1 MVVNSLEGT
10 ILIYNKCLI
19 NDTEKL
25 QTMSQIKA
33 LSAQQLRSFCEQ
45 AEFNFITTNDIPD
58 FEGMVGQERAIEALS
73 FAVEIDRPGYNM
85 YLMGSAGLGKHTLLK
100 RFLDKASAEQ
110 SPADDWCYVFNF
122 YDPQKPKA
130 ISLPAGRGRQ
140 FRDDMRQLV
149 QDLQT
154 AIPNAFESELYYT
167 RQQEVRDSLKEK
179 THTAFNSLAEEAKQQ
194 NIIFLRSNEEL
205 TFAASKDGK
214 KLSTEEYEKLS
225 AKDKQQFEKV
235 VTELEEHLNNLIRLR
250 TQWQRETREK
260 VTEINREVGMFAA
273 AHLIDE
279 VKIKYK
285 EIKAITNYLMDV
297 QEDVINGLYEFREQ
311 EHADFTFD
319 SGEDFFG
326 FQHYEINLIVDNKN
340 NSGAAVI
347 YEDNP
352 VYQNLIGRVEY
363 MSQMGTQVTD
373 YRFIK
378 PGALHKANGGYLIID
393 AHKLLT
399 QPNSWEALKRVL
411 VAKKINIES
420 LGDAAGLVNTVSLEP
435 EAIPLDIKVV
445 LVGSRALY
453 YLLEESDSG
462 FSELF
467 KVEVDFSDTI
477 DCSKESLNQYAQV
490 IATLVRKNKLAAF
503 EQEAVKRVIEYGMR
517 QIEDTTQI
525 STHMRSMLDLLI
537 ESDHWAKK
545 ENKSEPAIKTVQR
558 KDVQTA
564 IDKQIYRADHSRDQ
578 IYDEINKGTIRIN
591 ISGEK
596 VATVNGLFV
605 IETGRL
611 EFAQPARITANV
623 RIGDGDIIDI
633 EREVELG
640 GALHSKGVL
649 ILSSY
654 LGAYYATNKPLSLSA
669 SLVFEQSYG
678 SVDGDSAT
686 VGELCALVSA
696 ISKVPV
702 KQSFAITGSAD
713 QHGNVQAVGG
723 INEKIEGFFD
733 ICKQK
738 GLTGEQGVI
747 FPATNTPHLIL
758 RDDVIDAIENKQF
771 VLYPINNVN
780 EGISLLTGLSAG
792 ERNAEGEFPEDSVNY
807 KVEQRLLEM
816 AKLKHEDHH
825 KDEHDD
831 DHENT
836 EHDGEKKT
844 KKDK

>member
-1 MVVNSLEGT
+1 
-10 ILIYNKCLI
+10 
-19 NDTEKL
+19 
-25 QTMSQIKA
+25 MSQIKP
-33 LSAQQLRSFCEQ
+33 LTAQQLRCFCEQ
-45 AEFNFITTNDIPD
+45 AEFTFTTTKEVPD
-58 FEGMVGQERAIEALS
+58 FDGIVGQDRAIAALS
-73 FAVEIDRPGYNM
+73 FAVEIDKPGYNM
-85 YLMGSAGLGKHTLLK
+85 YLMGSTGLGKHTLLN

-122 YDPQKPKA
+122 DEPQKPKA
-130 ISLPAGRGRQ
+130 ISLPAGQGHK
-140 FRDDMRQLV
+140 FRDDMRLLV

-167 RQQEVRDSLKEK
+167 RQQEVRDLLKEQ
-179 THTAFNSLAEEAKQQ
+179 THAAFNSLAEEAKQHDV
-194 NIIFLRSNEEL
+194 IFLRSDEEL
-205 TFAASKDGK
+205 SFAASKDGK
-214 KLSTEEYEKLS
+214 KFNAEEYEKLP
-225 AKDKQQFEKV
+225 AKDKQQFEKAITV
-235 VTELEEHLNNLIRLR
+235 LEERLNNLIRLR

-260 VTEINREVGMFAA
+260 ITQINREVGMFAA

-279 VKIKYK
+279 VKVKYK

-311 EHADFTFD
+311 EHADFTYEG
-319 SGEDFFG
+319 GEDFFG
-326 FQHYEINLIVDNKN
+326 FQHYEVNLIVDNKN

-352 VYQNLIGRVEY
+352 VYQNVLGRVEY
-363 MSQMGTQVTD
+363 LSQMGTQVTD

-393 AHKLLT
+393 AYKLLT
-399 QPNSWEALKRVL
+399 QPNSWETLKRVMI
-411 VAKKINIES
+411 AKKINIES
-420 LGDAAGLVNTVSLEP
+420 LGDAVGLVNTVSLEP
-435 EAIPLDIKVV
+435 EPIPLDIKVI
-445 LVGSRALY
+445 LVGSRTLY
-453 YLLEESDSG
+453 YLLEEDDSD
-462 FSELF
+462 FSKLF
-467 KVEVDFSDTI
+467 KVEVDFSETI

-490 IATLVRKNKLAAF
+490 IATLIRKNKLAAF
-503 EQEAVKRVIEYGMR
+503 DQDAVKRVIEYGMR
-517 QIEDTTQI
+517 QIEDKTQL
-525 STHMRSMLDLLI
+525 STHMHSMLDLLI
-537 ESDHWAKK
+537 EADYWARK
-545 ENKSEPAIKTVQR
+545 ENKSQPIVPVVNRQYVQM
-558 KDVQTA
+558 A
-564 IDKQIYRADHSRDQ
+564 IDKQIYRADRSRDQ

-591 ISGEK
+591 VSGEK

-654 LGAYYATNKPLSLSA
+654 LGAHYATDKPLSLSA

-713 QHGNVQAVGG
+713 QHGNVQAIGG

-747 FPATNTPHLIL
+747 LPATNISHLIL
-758 RDDVIDAIENKQF
+758 RDDVVDAIENKQF
-771 VLYPINNVN
+771 VLYPINNVD
-780 EGISLLTGLSAG
+780 EAISLLTGLPAG
-792 ERNAEGEFPEDSVNY
+792 ERNNEGEFPVDSVNY

-816 AKLKHEDHH
+816 AELKHEDQQ
-825 KDEHDD
+825 KDEHAE
-831 DHENT
+831 HEENK
-836 EHDGEKKT
+836 ET

>member
-1 MVVNSLEGT
+1 MT
-10 ILIYNKCLI
+10 
-19 NDTEKL
+19 
-25 QTMSQIKA
+25 QIKA
-33 LSAQQLRSFCEQ
+33 LSSLQLRSFCDQ
-45 AEFNFITTNDIPD
+45 AEFSFNTTDELAD
-58 FEGMVGQERAIEALS
+58 FEGMVGQDRAIEALS
-73 FAVEIDRPGYNM
+73 FAVEIDKPGYNM
-85 YLMGSAGLGKHTLLK
+85 YLMGSTGLGKHTLLK
-100 RFLDKASAEQ
+100 RFLDKASAEH
-110 SPADDWCYVFNF
+110 SPADDWCYIFNF
-122 YDPQKPKA
+122 DEPQKPKA
-130 ISLPAGRGRQ
+130 ISLPAGQGHK

-167 RQQEVRDSLKEK
+167 RQQEVRDSLKEQ
-179 THTAFNSLAEEAKQQ
+179 THTAFNSLAEEAKQHD
-194 NIIFLRSNEEL
+194 ILFLRSDEEL

-214 KLSTEEYEKLS
+214 KLSSEEYEKLS
-225 AKDKQQFEKV
+225 AKDKQQFEKFITV
-235 VTELEEHLNNLIRLR
+235 LEERLNNLIRLR
-250 TQWQRETREK
+250 TQWQRESREK
-260 VTEINREVGMFAA
+260 ITEINREVGMFAA

-279 VKIKYK
+279 VKVKYK
-285 EIKAITNYLMDV
+285 DIKAITNYLMDV

-319 SGEDFFG
+319 SGEDYFG
-326 FQHYEINLIVDNKN
+326 FQHYEINLVVDNKN
-340 NSGAAVI
+340 NKGAAVI
-347 YEDNP
+347 YENNP
-352 VYQNLIGRVEY
+352 VYQNLLGRVEY
-363 MSQMGTQVTD
+363 VSQMGTQVTD

-393 AHKLLT
+393 AQKLLT
-399 QPNSWEALKRVL
+399 QPNSWEALKRAL

-435 EAIPLDIKVV
+435 ESIPLDIKVI
-445 LVGSRALY
+445 LVGGRALY
-453 YLLEESDSG
+453 YLLEEGDSE

-467 KVEVDFSDTI
+467 KVEVDFSETI

-503 EQEAVKRVIEYGMR
+503 EQDAVKRVIEYGMR
-517 QIEDTTQI
+517 QIEDSTQL

-537 ESDHWAKK
+537 EADHWAKK
-545 ENKSEPAIKTVQR
+545 QNKSKDTIQTVQR

-564 IDKQIYRADHSRDQ
+564 IDKQIYRADRTRDQ
-578 IYDEINKGTIRIN
+578 IYDEINKDTIRIN

-596 VATVNGLFV
+596 IATVNGLFV

-654 LGAYYATNKPLSLSA
+654 LGAHYATNKPFSLSA

-747 FPATNTPHLIL
+747 FPATNIPHLIL
-758 RDDVIDAIENKQF
+758 RDDVVDAIENKQF
-771 VLYPINNVN
+771 VLYPINTAD
-780 EGISLLTGLSAG
+780 EAISLLTGLPAG
-792 ERNAEGEFPEDSVNY
+792 ERNAEGKFPEDTVNY

-816 AKLKHEDHH
+816 AELKHEDHH
-825 KDEHDD
+825 KDDHDDEHSEHDS
-831 DHENT
+831 
-836 EHDGEKKT
+836 
-844 KKDK
+844 KKDSKKNK

>member
-1 MVVNSLEGT
+1 
-10 ILIYNKCLI
+10 
-19 NDTEKL
+19 
-25 QTMSQIKA
+25 MSQIKA
-33 LSAQQLRSFCEQ
+33 ISTQQLRSFCEQ
-45 AEFNFITTNDIPD
+45 AEFNFTTTNDIPD

-85 YLMGSAGLGKHTLLK
+85 YLMGSTGLGKHTLLN

-130 ISLPAGRGRQ
+130 ISLPAGQGRQ

-167 RQQEVRDSLKEK
+167 RQKEVRDSLKEK

-194 NIIFLRSNEEL
+194 DIIFLRSDEEL
-205 TFAASKDGK
+205 TFAASKEGK
-214 KLSTEEYEKLS
+214 KLSPEEYEKLS
-225 AKDKQQFEKV
+225 AKDKQKFEKV
-235 VTELEEHLNNLIRLR
+235 VTELEERLNNLIRLR

-260 VTEINREVGMFAA
+260 ITEINREVGMFAA

-279 VKIKYK
+279 VKVKYK

-297 QEDVINGLYEFREQ
+297 QEDVINGLYQFREQ
-311 EHADFTFD
+311 EHADVSFD

-326 FQHYEINLIVDNKN
+326 FQHYEINLIVDNKKN
-340 NSGAAVI
+340 TGAAVI

-352 VYQNLIGRVEY
+352 TYQNVLGCVEY

-411 VAKKINIES
+411 VAKEINIQS
-420 LGDAAGLVNTVSLEP
+420 LGDAGALVNTVSLEP
-435 EAIPLDIKVV
+435 EPIPLDIKVV
-445 LVGSRALY
+445 LVGSRELY
-453 YLLEESDSG
+453 YLLEEGDAE

-467 KVEVDFSDTI
+467 KVEVDFSESI

-490 IATLVRKNKLAAF
+490 IATLIRKNKLAAF
-503 EQEAVKRVIEYGMR
+503 EQDAVKRVIEYGMR
-517 QIEDTTQI
+517 QIEDTTQL
-525 STHMRSMLDLLI
+525 STHMHSMLDLLI
-537 ESDHWAKK
+537 ESDHWATKEKK
-545 ENKSEPAIKTVQR
+545 IKPVVQR

-564 IDKQIYRADHSRDQ
+564 IDKQIYRADRSRDR
-578 IYDEINKGTIRIN
+578 IYDEINKGIVLIDV
-591 ISGEK
+591 SGEK

-633 EREVELG
+633 EREVDLG
-640 GALHSKGVL
+640 GSLHSKGVL

-654 LGAYYATNKPLSLSA
+654 LGAHYATGKPLALSA

-678 SVDGDSAT
+678 SVDGDSAS
-686 VGELCALVSA
+686 VGELCALMSA
-696 ISKVPV
+696 ISKVPI

-713 QHGNVQAVGG
+713 QHGNVQAIGG

-738 GLTGEQGVI
+738 GLSGEQGVI
-747 FPATNTPHLIL
+747 FPATNTAHLIL
-758 RDDVIDAIENKQF
+758 RDDVVDAIEQKQF
-771 VLYPINNVN
+771 VLYPVTTVD
-780 EGISLLTGLSAG
+780 EAISLLTGLPAG
-792 ERNAEGEFPEDSVNY
+792 ERNKEGEFPDNSVNY
-807 KVEQRLLEM
+807 KVEQGLLEL
-816 AKLKHEDHH
+816 AELKHEDHQ
-825 KDEHDD
+825 KDEHC
-831 DHENT
+831 HENT
-836 EHDGEKKT
+836 DDDENKES

>member
-1 MVVNSLEGT
+1 
-10 ILIYNKCLI
+10 
-19 NDTEKL
+19 
-25 QTMSQIKA
+25 MSQIKSI
-33 LSAQQLRSFCEQ
+33 SAQQLRSFCKQ
-45 AEFNFITTNDIPD
+45 AEFAFKTTDDIPD

-85 YLMGSAGLGKHTLLK
+85 YLMGSTGLGKHTLLK

-110 SPADDWCYVFNF
+110 NAADDWCYVFNF
-122 YDPQKPKA
+122 DDPQKPKA
-130 ISLPAGRGRQ
+130 ISLPAGQGRQ

-149 QDLQT
+149 KDLQT
-154 AIPNAFESELYYT
+154 AIPSAFESEQYYT
-167 RQQEVRDSLKEK
+167 RQLEVRESLQEQ
-179 THTAFNSLAEEAKQQ
+179 THAAFNSLAEEAKKHEVL
-194 NIIFLRSNEEL
+194 FLRSDEDL
-205 TFAASKDGK
+205 TFAPSRDGK

-225 AKDKQQFEKV
+225 TKDQNQFEEV
-235 VTELEEHLNNLIRLR
+235 ISVLEERLNKLIRLR
-250 TQWQRETREK
+250 NQWQKEAREK

-273 AHLIDE
+273 AHLIEE
-279 VKIKYK
+279 VKVKYK
-285 EIKAITNYLMDV
+285 EIKSITTYLMDV

-311 EHADFTFD
+311 EHAEVTYEG
-319 SGEDFFG
+319 SEDYFG

-340 NSGAAVI
+340 NSGAPVI

-352 VYQNLIGRVEY
+352 MHQNLLGRVEY
-363 MSQMGTQVTD
+363 MSQMGSQVTD

-378 PGALHKANGGYLIID
+378 SGALHKANGGYLIID
-393 AHKLLT
+393 AHKLLN
-399 QPNSWEALKRVL
+399 QPYSWEALKRVL
-411 VAKKINIES
+411 VAKEINIQS
-420 LGDAAGLVNTVSLEP
+420 LGDVTGLVNTVSLEP
-435 EAIPLDIKVV
+435 EPIPLDIKVV
-445 LVGSRALY
+445 LVGNRGLY
-453 YLLEESDSG
+453 YLLEEEDSE

-467 KVEVDFSDTI
+467 KVEVDFSESI
-477 DCSKESLNQYAQV
+477 DCSKESLNHYAQV
-490 IATLVRKNKLAAF
+490 IATLIRKNKLAAF

-517 QIEDTTQI
+517 QIEDTTQL
-525 STHMRSMLDLLI
+525 STHMHSMLDLLI
-537 ESDHWAKK
+537 ESDHWATKEKK
-545 ENKSEPAIKTVQR
+545 IKPVVQR

-564 IDKQIYRADHSRDQ
+564 IDKQIYRADRSRDR
-578 IYDEINKGTIRIN
+578 IYDEISKGIIL
-591 ISGEK
+591 IDVSDEK

-654 LGAYYATNKPLSLSA
+654 LGAQYATGKPLSLTA

-713 QHGNVQAVGG
+713 QHGNVQAIGG

-733 ICKQK
+733 ICKLK

-747 FPATNTPHLIL
+747 MPATNIPHLIL
-758 RDDVIDAIENKQF
+758 RDDVVDAIENKQF
-771 VLYPINNVN
+771 ILYPINTVD
-780 EGISLLTGLSAG
+780 EAISLLTGLPAG

-816 AKLKHEDHH
+816 AELKHEEHQ
-825 KDEHDD
+825 KDEHDHEHTKHEHV
-831 DHENT
+831 DHDN
-836 EHDGEKKT
+836 DKKL
-844 KKDK
+844 

>member
-1 MVVNSLEGT
+1 
-10 ILIYNKCLI
+10 
-19 NDTEKL
+19 
-25 QTMSQIKA
+25 MSQIKS
-33 LSAQQLRSFCEQ
+33 LSAQQLRSFCEL
-45 AEFNFITTNDIPD
+45 AEFNFSTTNDIPD

-73 FAVEIDRPGYNM
+73 FAVEIDKPGYNM
-85 YLMGSAGLGKHTLLK
+85 YLMGSTGLGKHTLLK

-122 YDPQKPKA
+122 DEPQKPKA
-130 ISLPAGRGRQ
+130 INLPAGQGRK

-179 THTAFNSLAEEAKQQ
+179 THTAFNSLAEEAKQH
-194 NIIFLRSNEEL
+194 NVLFLRSDEEL
-205 TFAASKDGK
+205 SFAASKDGK
-214 KLSTEEYEKLS
+214 KISAEEYEKLP

-235 VTELEEHLNNLIRLR
+235 IIVLEERLNNLIRLR

-260 VTEINREVGMFAA
+260 ITQINREVGMFAS

-279 VKIKYK
+279 VKVKYK
-285 EIKAITNYLMDV
+285 EIKAITSYLMDI
-297 QEDVINGLYEFREQ
+297 QEDVISGLYEFREQ
-311 EHADFTFD
+311 EHADFSYD
-319 SGEDFFG
+319 GGEDIFG
-326 FQHYEINLIVDNKN
+326 FQHYEVNLIVDNKN

-352 VYQNLIGRVEY
+352 SYQNLLGRVEY
-363 MSQMGTQVTD
+363 LSQMGTQVTD
-373 YRFIK
+373 FRFIK

-393 AHKLLT
+393 AYKLLT
-399 QPNSWEALKRVL
+399 QPNSWETLKRVMI
-411 VAKKINIES
+411 AKKINIES
-420 LGDAAGLVNTVSLEP
+420 LGDAVGLLNTVSLEP
-435 EAIPLDIKVV
+435 EPIPLDIKVIM
-445 LVGSRALY
+445 VGSRALY
-453 YLLEESDSG
+453 YLLEEGDSE
-462 FSELF
+462 FSKLF
-467 KVEVDFSDTI
+467 KVEVDFSETI
-477 DCSKESLNQYAQV
+477 DCSKDSLNQYAQV
-490 IATLVRKNKLAAF
+490 IATLIRKNKLATF
-503 EQEAVKRVIEYGMR
+503 DQSAVKRVIEYGMR
-517 QIEDTTQI
+517 QIEDTTQL
-525 STHMRSMLDLLI
+525 STHMHSMLDLLI
-537 ESDHWAKK
+537 EADYWARK
-545 ENKSEPAIKTVQR
+545 ENTSQPVIPVVNRQYVQM
-558 KDVQTA
+558 A
-564 IDKQIYRADHSRDQ
+564 IDKQIYRADRSRDQ
-578 IYDEINKGTIRIN
+578 IYDEINKGIIRIN
-591 ISGEK
+591 VSGEK

-623 RIGDGDIIDI
+623 HIGDGDIIDI

-654 LGAYYATNKPLSLSA
+654 LGAHYATDKPLSLSA

-686 VGELCALVSA
+686 VGELCALLSA

-747 FPATNTPHLIL
+747 LPATNISHLIL

-780 EGISLLTGLSAG
+780 EAISLLTGQPAG
-792 ERNAEGEFPEDSVNY
+792 KRNNEGEFPEDSVNY

-816 AKLKHEDHH
+816 AELKHDDQQ
-825 KDEHDD
+825 KDEHAE
-831 DHENT
+831 HEDNK
-836 EHDGEKKT
+836 ET
-844 KKDK
+844 KENK

>member
-1 MVVNSLEGT
+1 MT
-10 ILIYNKCLI
+10 H
-19 NDTEKL
+19 
-25 QTMSQIKA
+25 IKA
-33 LSAQQLRSFCEQ
+33 ISARQLRSFCEQ
-45 AEFNFITTNDIPD
+45 AEFNFSDTSELADY
-58 FEGMVGQERAIEALS
+58 EGIVGQERAIDALS
-73 FAVEIDRPGYNM
+73 FAVEMGRPGYNM
-85 YLMGSAGLGKHTLLK
+85 YLMGSTGLGKHTLLK
-100 RFLDKASAEQ
+100 RFLDKAAAEQ
-110 SPADDWCYVFNF
+110 SAADDWCYVFNF
-122 YDPQKPKA
+122 DDPQKPKA
-130 ISLPAGRGRQ
+130 INLPAGQGRR

-154 AIPNAFESELYYT
+154 AIPSAFESELYYT
-167 RQQEVRDSLKEK
+167 RQQEVRDLLKEQ
-179 THTAFNSLAEEAKQQ
+179 THAAFNSLAEEAKKHD
-194 NIIFLRSNEEL
+194 IVFLRSDEEL

-214 KLSTEEYEKLS
+214 KLTAEEYEKLS
-225 AKDKQQFEKV
+225 VKDKKKFEEV
-235 VTELEEHLNNLIRLR
+235 VAVLEDRLNTLIRQR
-250 TQWQRETREK
+250 SQWQRETREK
-260 VTEINREVGMFAA
+260 ITEINREVGMFAA

-279 VKIKYK
+279 VKGKYK
-285 EIKAITNYLMDV
+285 EIKAITTYLMDV

-311 EHADFTFD
+311 EHVDVTYD
-319 SGEDFFG
+319 VNEDYFG
-326 FQHYEINLIVDNKN
+326 FQHYEINLIVDNEK
-340 NSGAAVI
+340 SKGVPVT

-352 VYQNLIGRVEY
+352 MYQNLLGRVEY

-393 AHKLLT
+393 AHKLLS
-399 QPNSWEALKRVL
+399 QPYSWEALKRVL
-411 VAKKINIES
+411 VAKEINIQTM
-420 LGDAAGLVNTVSLEP
+420 GDNAGLMNTVSLEP

-445 LVGSRALY
+445 LVGNRALY
-453 YLLEESDSG
+453 YLLEEEDPE

-467 KVEVDFSDTI
+467 KVEVDFSESI

-503 EQEAVKRVIEYGMR
+503 QQGAVKRVIEYGMR
-517 QIEDTTQI
+517 QIEDTTQL

-537 ESDHWAKK
+537 ESDYWAKK
-545 ENKSEPAIKTVQR
+545 ENQSIVRAE
-558 KDVQTA
+558 DVQLA
-564 IDKQIYRADHSRDQ
+564 IDKQIYRADRSRER
-578 IYDEINKGTIRIN
+578 IYDEINKGILLIN
-591 ISGEK
+591 VSGEN

-640 GALHSKGVL
+640 GSIHSKGVL

-654 LGAYYATNKPLSLSA
+654 LGSHYATGKPLSLSA

-686 VGELCALVSA
+686 VGELCALMSA

-713 QHGNVQAVGG
+713 QHGNVQAIGG

-733 ICKQK
+733 ICKLK

-747 FPATNTPHLIL
+747 MPATNVPHLIL
-758 RDDVIDAIENKQF
+758 RGDVVEAIENEQF
-771 VLYPINNVN
+771 FLYPITTVD
-780 EGISLLTGLSAG
+780 EAISLLTGLPAG
-792 ERNAEGEFPEDSVNY
+792 ERNTKGEFPENSMNY
-807 KVEQRLLEM
+807 KVEQRLLEL
-816 AKLKHEDHH
+816 AELKHEDHL
-825 KDEHDD
+825 KDEHCHD
-831 DHENT
+831 
-836 EHDGEKKT
+836 EHGDNKES

>member
-1 MVVNSLEGT
+1 
-10 ILIYNKCLI
+10 
-19 NDTEKL
+19 
-25 QTMSQIKA
+25 
-33 LSAQQLRSFCEQ
+33 
-45 AEFNFITTNDIPD
+45 
-58 FEGMVGQERAIEALS
+58 
-73 FAVEIDRPGYNM
+73 
-85 YLMGSAGLGKHTLLK
+85 MGSAGLGKHTLLK

-130 ISLPAGRGRQ
+130 ISLPAGQGRQ

-194 NIIFLRSNEEL
+194 NIIFLRSDEEL

-214 KLSTEEYEKLS
+214 KLSSEEYEKLS

-235 VTELEEHLNNLIRLR
+235 VTALEERLNNLIRLR

-260 VTEINREVGMFAA
+260 ITEINREVGMFAA

-279 VKIKYK
+279 VKVKYK

-311 EHADFTFD
+311 EHADFTFE

-352 VYQNLIGRVEY
+352 VYQNLLGRVEY
-363 MSQMGTQVTD
+363 ISQMGTQVTD

-411 VAKKINIES
+411 VAKEINIQS
-420 LGDAAGLVNTVSLEP
+420 LGDAGALVNTVSLEP
-435 EAIPLDIKVV
+435 EPIPLDIKVV
-445 LVGSRALY
+445 LVGSRELY
-453 YLLEESDSG
+453 YLLEDGDAE

-467 KVEVDFSDTI
+467 KVEVDFSESI

-490 IATLVRKNKLAAF
+490 IATLIRKNKLAAF
-503 EQEAVKRVIEYGMR
+503 EQDAVKRVIEYGMR
-517 QIEDTTQI
+517 QIEDTTQL
-525 STHMRSMLDLLI
+525 STHMHSMLDLLI
-537 ESDHWAKK
+537 ESDHWATKEKK
-545 ENKSEPAIKTVQR
+545 IKPVVQR

-564 IDKQIYRADHSRDQ
+564 IDKQIYRADRSRDR
-578 IYDEINKGTIRIN
+578 IYDEINKGIFLIDV
-591 ISGEK
+591 SGEK

-611 EFAQPARITANV
+611 EFAQPARITATV
-623 RIGDGDIIDI
+623 RIGDGDVIDI

-654 LGAYYATNKPLSLSA
+654 LGAHYATGKPLSLS
-669 SLVFEQSYG
+669 S
-678 SVDGDSAT
+678 
-686 VGELCALVSA
+686 
-696 ISKVPV
+696 
-702 KQSFAITGSAD
+702 
-713 QHGNVQAVGG
+713 
-723 INEKIEGFFD
+723 
-733 ICKQK
+733 
-738 GLTGEQGVI
+738 
-747 FPATNTPHLIL
+747 
-758 RDDVIDAIENKQF
+758 
-771 VLYPINNVN
+771 
-780 EGISLLTGLSAG
+780 
-792 ERNAEGEFPEDSVNY
+792 
-807 KVEQRLLEM
+807 
-816 AKLKHEDHH
+816 
-825 KDEHDD
+825 
-831 DHENT
+831 
-836 EHDGEKKT
+836 
-844 KKDK
+844 

>member
-1 MVVNSLEGT
+1 
-10 ILIYNKCLI
+10 
-19 NDTEKL
+19 
-25 QTMSQIKA
+25 MSQIKA
-33 LSAQQLRSFCEQ
+33 ISAQQLRSFCEQ
-45 AEFNFITTNDIPD
+45 AEFNFTTTNEIPD

-85 YLMGSAGLGKHTLLK
+85 YLMGSTGLGKHTLLK

-130 ISLPAGRGRQ
+130 ISLPAGQGRQ

-179 THTAFNSLAEEAKQQ
+179 THTAFDSLAEEAKQHD
-194 NIIFLRSNEEL
+194 IIFLRSDEEL
-205 TFAASKDGK
+205 TFAAAKGGK
-214 KLSTEEYEKLS
+214 KLSPEEYEKLPDN
-225 AKDKQQFEKV
+225 DKQQFEEI
-235 VTELEEHLNNLIRLR
+235 VTVLEESLNNLIRLR
-250 TQWQRETREK
+250 TQWQRESREK
-260 VTEINREVGMFAA
+260 ITEINREVGMFAA

-279 VKIKYK
+279 VKAKYK

-311 EHADFTFD
+311 EHADFSFEG
-319 SGEDFFG
+319 GEGFFG
-326 FQHYEINLIVDNKN
+326 FQHYEINLVVDNKN
-340 NSGAAVI
+340 NTGAAVI

-352 VYQNLIGRVEY
+352 VYQNLLGRVEY

-399 QPNSWEALKRVL
+399 QPNSWETLKRVL
-411 VAKKINIES
+411 VAKKINIET
-420 LGDAAGLVNTVSLEP
+420 LGDTAGLVNTVSLEP

-453 YLLEESDSG
+453 YLLEEEDAE

-467 KVEVDFSDTI
+467 KVEVDFSETI

-490 IATLVRKNKLAAF
+490 IATLIRKNKLAAF

-517 QIEDTTQI
+517 QIEDTTQL
-525 STHMRSMLDLLI
+525 STHMHSMLDLLI
-537 ESDHWAKK
+537 ESDYWSTKEKK
-545 ENKSEPAIKTVQR
+545 IKPIVLR

-564 IDKQIYRADHSRDQ
+564 IDKQIYRADRSRDR
-578 IYDEINKGTIRIN
+578 IYDEINKGILLIDV
-591 ISGEK
+591 SGEK

-611 EFAQPARITANV
+611 EFAQPARITATV
-623 RIGDGDIIDI
+623 RIGDGDVIDI

-654 LGAYYATNKPLSLSA
+654 LGAHYATGKPLSFSA

-686 VGELCALVSA
+686 VGELCALMSV
-696 ISKVPV
+696 ISKIPI

-713 QHGNVQAVGG
+713 QHGNVQAIGG

-747 FPATNTPHLIL
+747 FPATNIAHLIL
-758 RDDVIDAIENKQF
+758 RDDVIEAIEAKQF
-771 VLYPINNVN
+771 VLYPINTVD
-780 EGISLLTGLSAG
+780 EAISLLTGLPAG
-792 ERNAEGEFPEDSVNY
+792 ERNEKGEFPEDSVNY

-816 AKLKHEDHH
+816 AEVKHEEHQ
-825 KDEHDD
+825 KDEHEHEHSKHEHI
-831 DHENT
+831 DHDNDRKLE
-836 EHDGEKKT
+836 
-844 KKDK
+844 KDK

>member
-1 MVVNSLEGT
+1 
-10 ILIYNKCLI
+10 
-19 NDTEKL
+19 
-25 QTMSQIKA
+25 MSQIKA
-33 LSAQQLRSFCEQ
+33 ISTQQLRSFCEQ
-45 AEFNFITTNDIPD
+45 AEFNFTTTNDIPD

-85 YLMGSAGLGKHTLLK
+85 YLMGSTGLGKHTLLK

-130 ISLPAGRGRQ
+130 ISLPAGQGRQ

-194 NIIFLRSNEEL
+194 DIIFLRSDEEL
-205 TFAASKDGK
+205 TFAASKEGK
-214 KLSTEEYEKLS
+214 KLSPEEYEKLS

-235 VTELEEHLNNLIRLR
+235 VTELEERLNNLIRLR

-260 VTEINREVGMFAA
+260 ITEINREVGMFAA

-279 VKIKYK
+279 VKVKYK

-297 QEDVINGLYEFREQ
+297 QEDVINGLYQFREQ
-311 EHADFTFD
+311 EHADVSFD

-340 NSGAAVI
+340 NTGAAVI

-352 VYQNLIGRVEY
+352 TYQNVLGCVEY

-411 VAKKINIES
+411 VAKEINIQS
-420 LGDAAGLVNTVSLEP
+420 LGDAGALVNTVSLEP
-435 EAIPLDIKVV
+435 EPIPLDIKVV
-445 LVGSRALY
+445 LVGSRELY
-453 YLLEESDSG
+453 YLLEDGDAE

-467 KVEVDFSDTI
+467 KVEVDFSESI

-490 IATLVRKNKLAAF
+490 IATLIRKNKLAAF

-517 QIEDTTQI
+517 QIEDTTQL
-525 STHMRSMLDLLI
+525 STHMHSMLDLLI
-537 ESDHWAKK
+537 ESDHWATKEKK
-545 ENKSEPAIKTVQR
+545 IKPVVQR

-564 IDKQIYRADHSRDQ
+564 IDKQIYRADRSRDR
-578 IYDEINKGTIRIN
+578 IYDEINKGILLIDV
-591 ISGEK
+591 SGEK

-633 EREVELG
+633 EREVDLG
-640 GALHSKGVL
+640 GSLHSKGVL

-654 LGAYYATNKPLSLSA
+654 LGAHYATGKPLALSA

-678 SVDGDSAT
+678 SVDGDSAS
-686 VGELCALVSA
+686 VGELCALMSA
-696 ISKVPV
+696 ISKVPI

-713 QHGNVQAVGG
+713 QHGNVQAIGG

-738 GLTGEQGVI
+738 GLSGEQGVI
-747 FPATNTPHLIL
+747 FPATNTAHLIL
-758 RDDVIDAIENKQF
+758 RDDVVDAIEQKQF
-771 VLYPINNVN
+771 VLYPVTTVD
-780 EGISLLTGLSAG
+780 EAISLLTGLPAG
-792 ERNAEGEFPEDSVNY
+792 ERNKEGEFPDNSVNY
-807 KVEQRLLEM
+807 KVEQGLLEL
-816 AKLKHEDHH
+816 AELKHEDHQ
-825 KDEHDD
+825 KDEHC
-831 DHENT
+831 HENT
-836 EHDGEKKT
+836 EHEEHKES